1 MAFDEQLAER
11 IKKYIN
17 PIENNFVVK
26 KMFGGLCFLFK
37 GKMAVGIVKDQLMA
51 RVISEKYES
60 SLQEEHVAEMDF
72 TGKSMKNFVYVSQD
86 GLKTEEQLSKWIEL
100 GIEHAKSV
108 LK

>member
-11 IKKYIN
+11 IKNYIA
-17 PIENNFVVK
+17 PIKSDFVVK
-26 KMFGGLCFLFK
+26 KMFGGLCFLYK
-37 GKMAVGIVKDQLMA
+37 GKMAIGIVKNQLMV

-60 SLQEEHVAEMDF
+60 SLEEEYVAEMDF

-86 GLKTEEQLSKWIEL
+86 GLNTEEQLSKWIEL